1 MELNIWAIITATI
14 VQFVI
19 GAAWYMGVFAKQ
31 WGVIFG
37 FDKLPKAKQKE
48 MQAQM
53 GPYYILQLIVTVLTS
68 VALAYLMS
76 ITTIEWYNL
85 ALWVWAGFVV
95 PTQVSAV
102 IFGGVEPRWI
112 SRRLSIMASGSL
124 ACLLGAAY
132 VISLF

>member
-1 MELNIWAIITATI
+1 MELNIWAIIIATI
-14 VQFVI
+14 VQFAV
-19 GAAWYMGVFAKQ
+19 GAAWYMGLFAKQ
-31 WGVIFG
+31 WSEMFG

-53 GPYYILQLIVTVLTS
+53 GPFYLLQLVVTVLTS

-85 ALWVWAGFVV
+85 ALWLWAGFVV

-102 IFGGVEPRWI
+102 IFGGVEPKWI
-112 SRRLSIMASGSL
+112 ARRISIMASASL
-124 ACLLGAAY
+124 ACLLSAAY